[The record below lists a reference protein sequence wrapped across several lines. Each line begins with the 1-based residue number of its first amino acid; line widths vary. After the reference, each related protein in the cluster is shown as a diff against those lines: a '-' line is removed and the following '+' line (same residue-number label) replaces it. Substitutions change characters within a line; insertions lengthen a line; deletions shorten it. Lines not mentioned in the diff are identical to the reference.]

1 MNQQRAIERD
11 DVADRPAERT
21 SVRDEGM
28 SLVETLVA
36 IVLTGTLAVAGM
48 VCLRASIVA
57 SGADRDHANAHA
69 WLQTASDVI
78 YGAELVNCGT
88 QASTNAEAVAV
99 AYEAIARG
107 TSNPQGW
114 PPGQISVV
122 RPVKFWDGTSTYQ
135 GTCYDD
141 AGINLQLIQLQVK
154 APDGRIVESVEIVKG

>member
-11 DVADRPAERT
+11 DVAGLPDERV

-57 SGADRDHANAHA
+57 SSADRDHANAHA
-69 WLQTASDVI
+69 WLQTATDVL
-78 YGAELVNCGT
+78 YGAARADCGT
-88 QASTNAEAVAV
+88 PTSTNAEAVAV
-99 AYEAIARG
+99 AYEAIVRA
-107 TSNPQGW
+107 SPNPQGW
-114 PPGQISVV
+114 PPGNITVV
-122 RPVKFWDGTSTYQ
+122 RPVKFWDGTATYQ
-135 GTCYDD
+135 GTCYDNF
-141 AGINLQLIQLQVK
+141 GIYLQLIKLQVR